1 MSRFEIHC
9 PGCNVPLR
17 VSSEWL
23 GKKGRCRRCG
33 AHVSHPPPG
42 GDLVAGEVFDPSQ
55 TVLGWLGARR
65 SRSPAAPRTWS
76 RPSDPAKLVPARF
89 SPQRAVTRS
98 AGTFSVRLDQ
108 VDVSGAVFV
117 FSSRLLYD
125 EDFRAIFPQQ
135 CLVCG
140 SRDLVVQRVIWGER
154 FVPRVAPLPVPLK
167 HLGDLRG
174 RSLLAKLSPLHD
186 VAEPYGLAMPFY
198 LCGPCRVE
206 AALEARA
213 TRPASAG

>member
-1 MSRFEIHC
+1 M
-9 PGCNVPLR
+9 
-17 VSSEWL
+17 
-23 GKKGRCRRCG
+23 
-33 AHVSHPPPG
+33 
-42 GDLVAGEVFDPSQ
+42 
-55 TVLGWLGARR
+55 
-65 SRSPAAPRTWS
+65 
-76 RPSDPAKLVPARF
+76 
-89 SPQRAVTRS
+89 
-98 AGTFSVRLDQ
+98 RLDQ

-140 SRDLVVQRVIWGER
+140 SREDLVVQRVIWGER

-213 TRPASAG
+213 DPAGQCWLKIFSLAHAQAFLAAARNGLRGPAPPPPDAEFSPTPL